1 MEELR
6 PTIRVNPVI
15 WNSLHSKVRSV
26 MSVDIK
32 LQKVG
37 SALLKSTVP
46 IVMSLKL
53 LSRILP
59 CAVMVG

>member
-32 LQKVG
+32 LQKVE
-37 SALLKSTVP
+37 SALLKSIVP
-46 IVMSLKL
+46 IVNCISIWLGYALHKRL
-53 LSRILP
+53 
-59 CAVMVG
+59 